1 MPTSD
6 AIQSENKI
14 FQALDSN
21 GWTKTRY
28 YKVNYQ
34 QPFDEEYWLIQASY
48 SSKGGKITIE
58 IWIDWEEPLF
68 VTIKSLNGD
77 LLLDCD
83 GIPTEE
89 DLEKLVNK
97 IKNVIE

>member
-1 MPTSD
+1 MAKSD

-21 GWTKTRY
+21 GWTKVHY
-28 YKVNYQ
+28 DKV
-34 QPFDEEYWLIQASY
+34 PSAEEYWLIQATY

-58 IWIDWEEPLF
+58 IWIDWENPLF
-68 VTIKSLNGD
+68 VNIKSLND
-77 LLLDCD
+77 DVLLDCD

-89 DLEKLVNK
+89 DLKKLVNK
-97 IKNVIE
+97 IKNIIE